1 MKEREGV
8 RPRVEDRTLGDRL
21 AAGDRRALEELYDE
35 LAPRVYGLARSILR
49 DSRDAEEVVSD
60 TFVQAW
66 RNAASFDPARGTLG
80 AWLIAIARSRA
91 LDRRRSG
98 RRRERIRDREER
110 RIASF
115 TTAEGAENPS
125 EAAVSRAEVAGTVGP
140 ALAALPPEQ
149 RRAIELAYL
158 GGLTHREIAE
168 ALNVPLGTVKTRIR
182 SGMQALRDR
191 LVTDR
196 ERRGA
201 R

>member
-1 MKEREGV
+1 MREREPDG
-8 RPRVEDRTLGDRL
+8 PRAWDRTLGDRL

-49 DSRDAEEVVSD
+49 DARDAEEVVSD

-66 RNAASFDPARGTLG
+66 RNAGSFDPARGSLG
-80 AWLIAIARSRA
+80 AWLISIARSRA
-91 LDRRRSG
+91 LDRRRTD
-98 RRRERIRDREER
+98 RRRERIGDREER

-115 TTAEGAENPS
+115 TTSEDAENPS
-125 EAAVSRAEVAGTVGP
+125 EAAVSRATVSGTVRP
-140 ALAALPPEQ
+140 ALADLPAEQ

-168 ALNVPLGTVKTRIR
+168 TLEVPLGTVKTRIR
-182 SGMQALRDR
+182 SGMQTLRDR
-191 LVTDR
+191 LVRDR
-196 ERRGA
+196 ERKGA